1 MKISPTAIRQ
11 KAFETAFRGYEKK
24 QVADFLEE
32 MSVIMEQI
40 NQENLDLR
48 SRLQQVETEA
58 KRLKDVEDSL
68 FRTLKTAEDT
78 GAAIITEATDAADQ
92 IIGEANQLA
101 EEVTKDAQRYAE
113 ELQVYSTGQA
123 RLITQAA
130 EEKAKETIKV
140 LSENMSSLVKS
151 YDALVE
157 QREAL
162 VKSLRRLSQ
171 DALNQIDLS
180 ETHFSRIDAKG
191 YQRAVEELG
200 RANYFSV
207 ANLASMAPSPE
218 PVVVAQPEETPV
230 VHHDLYSAEE
240 EALLKGE
247 ELAAVAPS
255 FEEEEMEAQ
264 EEVRVDETEDTELE
278 EGRHEADFEETSA
291 ENLPFEEELEEEE
304 EEPEEEEIAEE
315 ELDEEEMDEEE
326 FEKEDYEEEYP
337 EEEGLANV
345 RSDAPQPEVQAAQ
358 APESTPP
365 ASPEKS
371 KEDES
376 NPTSGSFFDQFD

>member
-32 MSVIMEQI
+32 MSVTMEQI

-78 GAAIITEATDAADQ
+78 GAAIITEATEAADQ

-101 EEVTKDAQRYAE
+101 EEAAKDAQRYAE
-113 ELQVYSTGQA
+113 ELRVYSTEQA
-123 RLITQAA
+123 RLGTQAA
-130 EEKAKETIKV
+130 EDKAKETIKV

-180 ETHFSRIDAKG
+180 ETHFSRIDAKA
-191 YQRAVEELG
+191 YHRAVEDLG

-207 ANLASMAPSPE
+207 ANLASMAPAPE
-218 PVVVAQPEETPV
+218 PTVSAEPVEAPV
-230 VHHDLYSAEE
+230 VHLDLYSPEE
-240 EALLKGE
+240 QALLNGE
-247 ELAAVAPS
+247 ELS
-255 FEEEEMEAQ
+255 TEALSS
-264 EEVRVDETEDTELE
+264 EEVGVAEIEVAELE
-278 EGRHEADFEETSA
+278 EQHYDETLEETEEA
-291 ENLPFEEELEEEE
+291 ELPHEDELEEDELEDLEEEE
-304 EEPEEEEIAEE
+304 ELDEDASDEEIEEDEVEEEEAYFEEEEVAAQAAVSRPEEEEI
-315 ELDEEEMDEEE
+315 
-326 FEKEDYEEEYP
+326 P
-337 EEEGLANV
+337 
-345 RSDAPQPEVQAAQ
+345 
-358 APESTPP
+358 APESTAP
-365 ASPEKS
+365 ATPEKP

-376 NPTSGSFFDQFD
+376 KPSSGSFFDQFD

>member
-32 MSVIMEQI
+32 MSVTMEQI

-78 GAAIITEATDAADQ
+78 GAAIITEATEAADQ

-101 EEVTKDAQRYAE
+101 EEAAKDAQRYAE
-113 ELQVYSTGQA
+113 ELRVYSTEQA
-123 RLITQAA
+123 RLVTQAA
-130 EEKAKETIKV
+130 EDKAKETIKV

-180 ETHFSRIDAKG
+180 ETHFSRIDAKA
-191 YQRAVEELG
+191 YHRAVEDLG

-207 ANLASMAPSPE
+207 ANLASMAPAPE
-218 PVVVAQPEETPV
+218 PTVSAEPMEAPV
-230 VHHDLYSAEE
+230 VHLDLYSPEE
-240 EALLKGE
+240 QALLNGE
-247 ELAAVAPS
+247 ELS
-255 FEEEEMEAQ
+255 TEALSS
-264 EEVRVDETEDTELE
+264 EEVGVAEIEVAELE
-278 EGRHEADFEETSA
+278 EQHYDETLAETDEAELSHEDELEED
-291 ENLPFEEELEEEE
+291 ELEEEDLEEEE
-304 EEPEEEEIAEE
+304 ELDEDAWEEEIEEEKIEEEEVEEEEAYFEEEEVAAHAAVSQPEEEA
-315 ELDEEEMDEEE
+315 
-326 FEKEDYEEEYP
+326 
-337 EEEGLANV
+337 
-345 RSDAPQPEVQAAQ
+345 AP
-358 APESTPP
+358 APESTAP
-365 ASPEKS
+365 ATPEKP

-376 NPTSGSFFDQFD
+376 KPSSGSFFDQFD